1 MAKVLVTRSKIDIDQ
16 FHSLPSEE
24 IITWFDSNCI
34 KPDNSTLKGNH
45 WKKQKPLRIEKD
57 DNIELLQEGDE
68 YIIVEI
74 NSIIRIENISIESFV
89 YLGSKE
95 IISTSVP
102 VSVFAEVFKDYQFFL
117 IHPNHLINVNHLK
130 SYVKCNAYV
139 TMSNTDAIPVFQDND
154 KLIIEYLNKK
164 KII

>member
-16 FHSLPSEE
+16 LHYLPSEE
-24 IITWFDSNCI
+24 IITWFDSNSI
-34 KPDNSTLKGNH
+34 KPDNSALEVIH
-45 WKKQKPLRIEKD
+45 WKKQKSLGIEKD
-57 DNIELLQEGDE
+57 ENILLLQEGDE

-74 NSIIRIENISIESFV
+74 NSIIRIENLSNESII
-89 YLGSKE
+89 YLNSND
-95 IISTSVP
+95 IISTSLP
-102 VSVFAEVFKDYQFFL
+102 VRVLAEIFKDYQFFL